1 MKGLKYFV
9 CITRKDNAEGYTE
22 FFKSFGSNNVLINF
36 GQGSAPASKLDLL
49 GIVDNGKAV
58 FQLMV
63 RNTVY
68 KEFCEGL
75 DKDLHLDENHSGLG
89 FFVPVDGIGGES
101 GKRFF
106 VGNDPIENKEE
117 EVNMSEQSK
126 CVAIISI
133 MDKGNADAVM
143 ESAREA
149 GATGGTIVKAKGTG
163 AELAKFF
170 GISISEEKEM
180 LYIIAKREKRDDIM
194 YAIMDKAGP
203 NTDAHGIVFSLPVD
217 KVVGIKDFEKL
228 YD

>member
-9 CITRKDNAEGYTE
+9 CITRKDYVEGYTE
-22 FFKSFGSNNVLINF
+22 FFKSFGANNVLINF
-36 GQGSAPASKLDLL
+36 GQGSAPLSKLDLL

-58 FQLMV
+58 FQIMV

-75 DKDLHLDENHSGLG
+75 DKVLHLGENHSGIG
-89 FFVPVDGIGGES
+89 FFVPIDGIYGES

-106 VGNDPIENKEE
+106 VGEDPIENKEE
-117 EVNMSEQSK
+117 EVDMSEQSK

-149 GATGGTIVKAKGTG
+149 GATGGTIVKAKGTAG
-163 AELAKFF
+163 ELAKFF

-180 LYIIAKREKRDDIM
+180 LYIIAKREDRDNIM